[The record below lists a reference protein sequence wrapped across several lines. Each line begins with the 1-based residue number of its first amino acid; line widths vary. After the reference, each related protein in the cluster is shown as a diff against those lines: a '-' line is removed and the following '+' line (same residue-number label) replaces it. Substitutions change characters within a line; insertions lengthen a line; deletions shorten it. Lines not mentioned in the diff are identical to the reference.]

1 MTHLS
6 KDDMEKLKDG
16 IEILE
21 TTFVP
26 DNYEGFT
33 GLGYRISGMSGTEK
47 TFQFVISGKA
57 VSKKQ
62 KNEYI
67 DISNDC
73 WLHSSHGGL
82 EEHAHLDI
90 LVNKKTKDFALR
102 VSRMDIE
109 DKIYKLETEKMAE
122 HSAKDYYVK
131 CKVNLPLSLW
141 KQ

>member
-1 MTHLS
+1 MKRTTLP
-6 KDDMEKLKDG
+6 KE

-21 TTFVP
+21 TAFVP
-26 DNYEGFT
+26 DSYEGFT
-33 GLGYRISGMSGTEK
+33 GLGYRISDTGE
-47 TFQFVISGKA
+47 TFQFVTRGDD

-62 KNEYI
+62 EDGYV

-102 VSRMDIE
+102 VSRMNIE
-109 DKIYKLETEKMAE
+109 DKIHKLEAEKMPANR
-122 HSAKDYYVK
+122 AKDYYVK
-131 CKVNLPLSLW
+131 CKVDLSSLIL
-141 KQ
+141 

>member
-1 MTHLS
+1 MRRTTLP
-6 KDDMEKLKDG
+6 KE

-26 DNYEGFT
+26 DSYEGFT
-33 GLGYRISGMSGTEK
+33 GLGYRISDTGE
-47 TFQFVISGKA
+47 TFQFVARGDD

-62 KNEYI
+62 EDGYV

-82 EEHAHLDI
+82 EEHAHLDV

-102 VSRMDIE
+102 VSRMNIE
-109 DKIYKLETEKMAE
+109 DKIHKLEAEKMPVNR
-122 HSAKDYYVK
+122 AKDYYVK
-131 CKVNLPLSLW
+131 CKVDLSSLIL
-141 KQ
+141 